1 MAINQKIIFL
11 VEICNIIINKQENE
25 EIKAVIVYRRVDEL
39 GRIVIPKE
47 IRDSQEINIKDPMEI
62 YTDGNTIIL
71 RKVED
76 SCIFCGRT
84 KDISKFN
91 DKTICSKCIESIIAI
106 KQ

>member
-1 MAINQKIIFL
+1 MK
-11 VEICNIIINKQENE
+11 KTG
-25 EIKAVIVYRRVDEL
+25 VYRRVDEL

-84 KDISKFN
+84 KDICKFN
-91 DKTICSKCIESIIAI
+91 DKSICSKCIKSIIAI